1 MLFTQSGAGET
12 TVILLVDDDPGILEG
27 TRAVLELAGF
37 EVRTASGAAAAL
49 EMLAADEP
57 ELIVS
62 DVMMPDM
69 DGFAFKMAVDSS
81 WPNRLTPFL
90 FLSSLTDPT
99 SVVRGLEAG
108 AWDYLAKPFPPAV
121 FVAKVRGILASR
133 SRFTVSSFR
142 GDLTD
147 LPLGRLLDFALRK
160 ELTGELEI
168 DGGAGGHQTVP
179 LVRGKASEADRS
191 SLEKRF
197 PEGAP
202 GSFILRIPPPDWR
215 ELVPPGRV
223 SGPTAPKPIGR
234 LSGVRVGERFFSIQ
248 SETVNYPR
256 DQVVTIVFLDG
267 QVMRKLVTDAAPDT
281 AGMVRQIEEQHRM
294 VEDELRGKVAAL
306 ARSREEA
313 SQRDAASPPE
323 SPAASTETDDDAFKR
338 LLESGFDRY
347 REGDLAGAL
356 DAWREANRLKPGNEV
371 MAANL
376 RAFGARLDLPTP

>member
-1 MLFTQSGAGET
+1 
-12 TVILLVDDDPGILEG
+12 
-27 TRAVLELAGF
+27 
-37 EVRTASGAAAAL
+37 
-49 EMLAADEP
+49 
-57 ELIVS
+57 
-62 DVMMPDM
+62 
-69 DGFAFKMAVDSS
+69 
-81 WPNRLTPFL
+81 
-90 FLSSLTDPT
+90 
-99 SVVRGLEAG
+99 
-108 AWDYLAKPFPPAV
+108 
-121 FVAKVRGILASR
+121 
-133 SRFTVSSFR
+133 
-142 GDLTD
+142 
-147 LPLGRLLDFALRK
+147 
-160 ELTGELEI
+160 
-168 DGGAGGHQTVP
+168 
-179 LVRGKASEADRS
+179 
-191 SLEKRF
+191 
-197 PEGAP
+197 
-202 GSFILRIPPPDWR
+202 
-215 ELVPPGRV
+215 
-223 SGPTAPKPIGR
+223 
-234 LSGVRVGERFFSIQ
+234 VGERFFSIQ